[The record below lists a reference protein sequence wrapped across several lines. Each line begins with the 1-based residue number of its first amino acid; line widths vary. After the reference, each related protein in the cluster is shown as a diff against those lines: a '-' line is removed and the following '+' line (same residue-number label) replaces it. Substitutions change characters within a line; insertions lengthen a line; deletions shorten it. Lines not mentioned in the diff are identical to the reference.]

1 MLRNSTI
8 QLSPFLALD
17 QSIIL
22 PSQRSPRHTLLPK
35 SITAYSVRNREL
47 AEQEHLVG
55 KDQTSSTLTSDISLK
70 LIHILRVEIGSHQFK
85 EVIVASRAADGEFS
99 THRKYSTAT
108 IITTLLQVEVTLLL
122 ELRLVLKSAGIR
134 DFHKRVEVTDFKKDR
149 S

>member
-1 MLRNSTI
+1 MLRNSII
-8 QLSPFLALD
+8 QLSRFQALD

-22 PSQRSPRHTLLPK
+22 PSQRSPQRTLLPK

-55 KDQTSSTLTSDISLK
+55 KGLTSSTLTSDISLK

-85 EVIVASRAADGEFS
+85 EVIVASRAADEEFY

-108 IITTLLQVEVTLLL
+108 IITTLLQVVVTLLL

-134 DFHKRVEVTDFKKDR
+134 DFHKQVEVTDFRKDR